1 MMRCVDLFAGCG
13 GLSLGFQQAGFE
25 ILAAYDS
32 WQAAVDIYQANFS
45 HPVFRADLY
54 QPKYVSQIKAY
65 HPDILIG
72 GPPCQDFSIAGPRH
86 RGMRANLTIRYA
98 EIVSEIKPSWFVM
111 ENVYNIERMD
121 VLPEA
126 LSIFKKAGYGLTR
139 RVLNASLC
147 GVPQARR
154 RFFLIGHLNDKDDFM
169 GDILDKHLASK
180 PMTVRDYLGY
190 SLGTQYYYMHPRS
203 FNRRGVF
210 SIDEPAPTIRGT
222 NRPIPPSYKRH
233 HADKADINEGV
244 RPLTYKERS
253 YLQTFPESFVFVGT
267 KTNIEQAIGNAV
279 PVKLGEYVAKCVL
292 EYARLNGCGDTDG
305 FSS

>member
-1 MMRCVDLFAGCG
+1 MRCVDLFAGCG
-13 GLSLGFQQAGFE
+13 GLSLGFQEAGFD
-25 ILAAYDS
+25 ILAAYDN
-32 WQAAVDIYQANFS
+32 WQAAVDIYSENFE
-45 HPVFRADLY
+45 HPIYKADLY
-54 QPKYVSQIKAY
+54 QPEYIPQIKGYRA
-65 HPDILIG
+65 DIIIG

-86 RGMRANLTIRYA
+86 RGKRANLTIRYA
-98 EIVSEIKPSWFVM
+98 EIVSEIKPTWFVM

-126 LSIFKKAGYGLTR
+126 LAIFKQAGYGLTH

-154 RFFLIGHLNDKDDFM
+154 RFFLIGHLNDEDDFM
-169 GDILDKHLASK
+169 GDILDRNLASK
-180 PMTVRDYLGY
+180 PMTVRDYLGD
-190 SLGTQYYYMHPRS
+190 SLGTQFYYMHPRS

-233 HADKADINEGV
+233 HADKADISEGV

-253 YLQTFPESFVFVGT
+253 YLQTFPESFSFVGT

-279 PVKLGEYVAKCVL
+279 PVKLAEYVAKCIL
-292 EYARLNGCGDTDG
+292 EYKQSNKHGDSDG
-305 FSS
+305 SSS